1 MRWTSIQ
8 TWCIKCTFF
17 ISCLYTL
24 RRDASLQSYSFKLTW
39 QITWIRK
46 WSHSIHLSRD
56 VRLTCFLLCT
66 KWDKFSTMC
75 INWDTVDRMS
85 NSKIWCLSWLS
96 INEDY
101 HCDILKSVAWW
112 HWWVDVKKRGRRRI
126 VLAREREG
134 KQRSNPLM
142 DLSQKHTCSN
152 RQRQKFV
159 QLENSWV
166 PQLTCTWMSGARG
179 LGNQTTCKGYL
190 VFNLN

>member
-1 MRWTSIQ
+1 MNQLKLNWIWWHICLNRIRKADTLVANIQTRDHWHDEMNFQ

-17 ISCLYTL
+17 YCCLYTL

-39 QITWIRK
+39 QITRIRK
-46 WSHSIHLSRD
+46 WSHSIHLSRY
-56 VRLTCFLLCT
+56 VRLPCFLLCT

-85 NSKIWCLSWLS
+85 DSKTWCLSWLS

-126 VLAREREG
+126 VLARERVN
-134 KQRSNPLM
+134 KDPT
-142 DLSQKHTCSN
+142 H
-152 RQRQKFV
+152 
-159 QLENSWV
+159 W
-166 PQLTCTWMSGARG
+166 
-179 LGNQTTCKGYL
+179 
-190 VFNLN
+190 

>member
-1 MRWTSIQ
+1 
-8 TWCIKCTFF
+8 
-17 ISCLYTL
+17 
-24 RRDASLQSYSFKLTW
+24 
-39 QITWIRK
+39 
-46 WSHSIHLSRD
+46 
-56 VRLTCFLLCT
+56 
-66 KWDKFSTMC
+66 MC

-85 NSKIWCLSWLS
+85 DSKTWCLSWLS

-152 RQRQKFV
+152 RHRQKYV
-159 QLENSWV
+159 QRKIVRFSNWHV
-166 PQLTCTWMSGARG
+166 FGCQG
-179 LGNQTTCKGYL
+179 LGTQTTHKGYL
-190 VFNLN
+190 EFKLILICKSRNSLTNVNLPLTFSLQDWCKKKWKTGAKIENTSIRT